1 MIGRINKLGRKSK
14 AIVYAV
20 GVHLLVVV
28 VLGISFNWK
37 IPTAAAPD
45 GEAAPVQATII
56 PEAALNEEIAKIEQR
71 QLDKKKKEEEEKQ
84 RLEDLIKE
92 AAEKEEERKKQEQ
105 EIEDLKKKQ
114 EEEKQKAEEVAEM
127 RKKEEAQLS
136 KLKLEKEC
144 LEKYQKLSLEEIEK
158 AQSSDEDCAD
168 QIAEVKVKKVEESK
182 KEEALIAERKKKE
195 EEDRKKKEA
204 EEEKQRLA
212 ELEAEKKRKADAEKK
227 RLAKIAA
234 DKKAKADAERA
245 LQAQLESE
253 RVRGEAKAALVGN
266 IGAIQRKVS
275 RNWLQP
281 QSFKPGQTAKIQVKV
296 SPTGDIID
304 AKIVSGSGDPIF
316 DRSVFNAVMKSSPL
330 PIPQD
335 ARYYP
340 HIQTFN
346 FLFSPYG

>member
-1 MIGRINKLGRKSK
+1 VIGRINKLGRKSK

-20 GVHLLVVV
+20 GVHLLILV
-28 VLGISFNWK
+28 VLGVSFNWK
-37 IPTAAAPD
+37 SRNAAATA
-45 GEAAPVQATII
+45 GRVTPVQATIV
-56 PEAALNEEIAKIEQR
+56 PEAALNEELAKIEQR
-71 QLDKKKKEEEEKQ
+71 EDDKKKQAEEEKQ
-84 RLEDLIKE
+84 RLEEVIDK
-92 AAEKEEERKKQEQ
+92 AAKIEEERKKQED
-105 EIEDLKKKQ
+105 ELAKI
-114 EEEKQKAEEVAEM
+114 EEKRKAEEKKAEQVAQE
-127 RKKEEAQLS
+127 RKKEEKRLS
-136 KLKLEKEC
+136 KLKLEQE
-144 LEKYQKLSLEEIEK
+144 QR
-158 AQSSDEDCAD
+158 
-168 QIAEVKVKKVEESK
+168 K
-182 KEEALIAERKKKE
+182 KEEEIAEKKAEEERKQEEKLIAERKKKE

-204 EEEKQRLA
+204 AEKERLA
-212 ELEAEKKRKADAEKK
+212 EIEAEKKRKADEAKK
-227 RLAKIAA
+227 LADAKAREDA
-234 DKKAKADAERA
+234 RKKAEQELQTRLDAD
-245 LQAQLESE
+245 

-335 ARYYP
+335 SRYYP

>member
-1 MIGRINKLGRKSK
+1 VISRINKLGRKSK
-14 AIVYAV
+14 AIVYAI
-20 GVHLLVVV
+20 GVHLLIVV

-37 IPTAAAPD
+37 IPTSAAPA
-45 GEAAPVQATII
+45 GQATPVQATII
-56 PEAALNEEIAKIEQR
+56 PEAALNEELAKIERRDLVKKKRAEEAKQS
-71 QLDKKKKEEEEKQ
+71 LEDAIDKAAEIEEEHKKKELELEKIEEKRIAEETKAKEAAQELKKKEE
-84 RLEDLIKE
+84 RI
-92 AAEKEEERKKQEQ
+92 A
-105 EIEDLKKKQ
+105 
-114 EEEKQKAEEVAEM
+114 
-127 RKKEEAQLS
+127 
-136 KLKLEKEC
+136 KLKLEEDERK
-144 LEKYQKLSLEEIEK
+144 KAEEIAQKK
-158 AQSSDEDCAD
+158 AEEDR
-168 QIAEVKVKKVEESK
+168 K

-195 EEDRKKKEA
+195 EVDRKKKEA
-204 EEEKQRLA
+204 AAKKEKERLA
-212 ELEAEKKRKADAEKK
+212 EIEAEKKRKKDEARELAESRAKEDARKK
-227 RLAKIAA
+227 AEQEMQTRLA
-234 DKKAKADAERA
+234 AE
-245 LQAQLESE
+245 S
-253 RVRGEAKAALVGN
+253 ALVSN

-304 AKIVSGSGDPIF
+304 AKIVFGSGDPIF